1 MRKSG
6 GVNFKHSLQILSR
19 SFSIFKIF
27 LVNCELH
34 FLSSHDEKYKKSFKF
49 KKSLLSNIPSE
60 NCENLEFNVGV
71 RYLLTLLYIY
81 IQLNDY
87 TNPSIYIYIQLNDYT
102 KPET

>member
-60 NCENLEFNVGV
+60 NIEFNVGV

-87 TNPSIYIYIQLNDYT
+87 TNPSIYIYT
-102 KPET
+102 VE